1 MRFSNVALVAHT
13 HVDAPEVVTSAALA
27 EQLSPT
33 LRALGIGPGIL
44 EMLTGIRERR
54 FLARG
59 AMPSSIATEAATRL
73 LAGSGIA
80 RQRIGLL
87 VSTSVCRDYIEPS
100 MASTIHG
107 RLGLAPECMNFDIA
121 NACLGFL
128 DGLAI
133 AGRMIERGEIEFAMV
148 VDGEDSRRVTEATV
162 ARLNANPDREAF
174 KQSLAT
180 LTLGSGAAAM
190 LIGRASDFPAA
201 PRLTGM
207 LTRAATQHNNLCRG
221 QPDEMITDSA
231 GLLVAGVELGHTTF
245 QAASAEFGWSAETID
260 QVVLHQVSG
269 THTDRVLDTLGIAR
283 DRALRIYPEYGNVGP
298 AAVPIAFSLGVA
310 QGRLHTSQ
318 RIALMGI
325 GSGLNCTMAE
335 VCW

>member
-1 MRFSNVALVAHT
+1 MRFSNVALIAQV
-13 HVDAPEVVTSAALA
+13 HVDAPEVITSAALA
-27 EQLSPT
+27 DQLGPT
-33 LRALGIGPGIL
+33 LRALGIGSGIL

-59 AMPSSIATEAATRL
+59 ALPSSIATEAAQRVL
-73 LAGSGIA
+73 ERSGVA
-80 RQRIGLL
+80 RERIGLL

-100 MASTIHG
+100 MASIIHG
-107 RLGLAPECMNFDIA
+107 RLGLPSECMNFDIA

-133 AGRMIERGEIEFAMV
+133 AGRMIERGELEYALV

-174 KQSLAT
+174 KLALAT

-190 LIGRASDFPAA
+190 LIGRASDYPNA

-207 LTRAATQHNNLCRG
+207 LTRAATQHNDLCRG
-221 QPDEMITDSA
+221 QSDEMITDSA
-231 GLLVAGVELGHTTF
+231 GLLVAGVALGKATF
-245 QAASAEFGWSAETID
+245 EAAGAEFGWSSETID
-260 QVVLHQVSG
+260 QVVLHQVSE

-283 DRALRIYPEYGNVGP
+283 DRALRIYPQYGNVGP
-298 AAVPIAFSLGVA
+298 AAVPIAFSLGVE
-310 QGRLHTSQ
+310 QGRLRPSQ